1 MQTPFPTSFPMYT
14 GGDMLA
20 DMLND
25 MSAGRIVATNNP
37 SGAIVDGL
45 KEMRAVVEKVL
56 DASMTASHY
65 HTSEVGLVG
74 DLFNLY
80 PAGPNPMEF
89 AVWVYE
95 GGGAALW
102 QEMYD
107 VKNLPI
113 HPTMAMCTSAELFG
127 WFAEP
132 VTSMD
137 TFKGM
142 KFRTAGIWGDM
153 LTAAGAAVVTMPG
166 GEIYE
171 AMQRGVIDAFEFS
184 SAGVDYAAGFHE
196 LGANMHGPGIH
207 APMSAFEFL
216 VHKDTWNKLP
226 ADLQAIVTHACEANF
241 IRTLA
246 YVDYGDTLGVQ
257 KLQDYGT
264 TFVSL
269 PEDVQIGIVKI
280 ANEKYDEIAA
290 EDAFFAKVLQSQREF
305 LTAYRA
311 MKAFAQPDPALMEM
325 YK

>member
-1 MQTPFPTSFPMYT
+1 
-14 GGDMLA
+14 MLA
-20 DMLND
+20 EMLNS

-45 KEMRAVVEKVL
+45 KEMRAVVDKVL

-74 DLFNLY
+74 DLFNLH
-80 PAGPNPMEF
+80 PGGPNPMEF

-132 VTSMD
+132 VTSMAD
-137 TFKGM
+137 FQGM

-153 LTAAGAAVVTMPG
+153 LTEAGAAVVTMPG

-196 LGANMHGPGIH
+196 LGANVHGPGIH
-207 APMSAFEFL
+207 APQSAFEFL
-216 VHKDTWNKLP
+216 VHKDTYNALP
-226 ADLQAIVTHACEANF
+226 ADLKAIFDAACAANF
-241 IRTLA
+241 IKSLA
-246 YVDYGDTLGVQ
+246 MVDYIDTMG
-257 KLQDYGT
+257 LQQLRDYGT
-264 TFVSL
+264 EFVYL
-269 PEDVQIGIVKI
+269 PESVQIGIVEI
-280 ANEKYDEIAA
+280 ANNKYDSIAA
-290 EDAFFAKVLQSQREF
+290 TDPFFAKVLKSQRDF
-305 LTAYRA
+305 LTAYRD
-311 MKAFAQPDPALMEM
+311 MKAFAQPDPQIMES